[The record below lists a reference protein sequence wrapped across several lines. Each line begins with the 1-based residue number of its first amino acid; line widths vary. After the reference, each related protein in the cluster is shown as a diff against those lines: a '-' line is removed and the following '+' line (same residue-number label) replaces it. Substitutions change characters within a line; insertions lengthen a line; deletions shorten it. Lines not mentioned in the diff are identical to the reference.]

1 MKSDDS
7 RSAKPGPKRSENR
20 KMITDQVNLILESDI
35 RVDTKGR
42 GPEKEDQPQSVA
54 NPTAH
59 SIECVTVNASDS
71 GLSIY
76 SEKPLKSG
84 SRFIIYSGKIW
95 DIPKHGTVI
104 WCKKI
109 AAGLYRAGILLGQNG
124 EEPSGA
130 LLCAEETESFEG
142 PDGKT
147 QE

>member
-20 KMITDQVNLILESDI
+20 KMVTEQVNLILESDI

-42 GPEKEDQPQSVA
+42 RPEKEDQPQSVA

-71 GLSIY
+71 GLIIY

-104 WCKKI
+104 WCKKNSRRPVQGRHI
-109 AAGLYRAGILLGQNG
+109 AWAKWGGTIRGLVMCRGDRK
-124 EEPSGA
+124 
-130 LLCAEETESFEG
+130 F
-142 PDGKT
+142 
-147 QE
+147 